1 MRLKLLLF
9 QLKALDFLLSDKM
22 LPVFRRELVQIDLF
36 EQLLAVL
43 SLDEQVSRL
52 SLRLL
57 AHLSLQIL
65 QLSLQ
70 VGLRFFLGGSRLLL
84 SLIIES

>member
-84 SLIIES
+84 SFVIES